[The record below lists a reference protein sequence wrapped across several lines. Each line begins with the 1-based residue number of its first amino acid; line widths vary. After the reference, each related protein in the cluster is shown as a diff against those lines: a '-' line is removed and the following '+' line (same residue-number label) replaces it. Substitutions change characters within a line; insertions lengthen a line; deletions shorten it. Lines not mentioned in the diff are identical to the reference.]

1 MYGLDI
7 NEWLRG
13 DRNWCDFAE
22 LLDELPADKRYKAA
36 MYEDEELAELS
47 GEYEPPEPPD
57 APSFR
62 DFNGLR
68 YDMARLI
75 SLIETLIRITAGMS
89 TSGVE
94 PFVPIPAAERVQD
107 EKEDN
112 TVMDFVSRGLGEV
125 V

>member
-1 MYGLDI
+1 M
-7 NEWLRG
+7 
-13 DRNWCDFAE
+13 F
-22 LLDELPADKRYKAA
+22 
-36 MYEDEELAELS
+36 EDEELAELS
-47 GEYEPPEPPD
+47 GEYQSPEPLD

-75 SLIETLIRITAGMS
+75 SLTETLIRITAGTS

-107 EKEDN
+107 EKEDG
-112 TVMDFVSRGLGEV
+112 TVMAFVSRGLGEAV
-125 V
+125 